1 MGSTKAK
8 RVLSIV
14 VYCLL
19 ISSVFIVAGCKKK
32 KTSDVTGMI
41 LKIRIVYNSN
51 GADGG
56 ASVPTN
62 SNTYAAT
69 DTIPIAAVPAFTK
82 STGQRTLSTTHWST
96 EASGGTDVP
105 AGANLTD
112 AQRATL
118 FSQAVLRADR
128 TLTLY
133 AKWS

>member
-41 LKIRIVYNSN
+41 PKIRIVYNSN

-56 ASVPTN
+56 AAVPTD

-69 DTIPIAAVPAFTK
+69 DTIRIAAVPVFTK
-82 STGQRTLSTTHWST
+82 SSGQRTLNRTHWST
-96 EASGGTDVP
+96 ASSGGTNVP
-105 AGANLTD
+105 AGADLSD
-112 AQRATL
+112 ALRATL
-118 FSQAVLRADR
+118 FTTTVLTPNR